1 MFILTYVPDGFQVQL
16 FKEIRSQ
23 WAYLNFTL
31 KTSSSKI
38 RKVPTP
44 GDDGVDLSMA

>member
-1 MFILTYVPDGFQVQL
+1 MFILTYVPYGFQVQL

-23 WAYLNFTL
+23 SAYLNFTL
-31 KTSSSKI
+31 NSSSKI

-44 GDDGVDLSMA
+44 GDNGVDLSMA